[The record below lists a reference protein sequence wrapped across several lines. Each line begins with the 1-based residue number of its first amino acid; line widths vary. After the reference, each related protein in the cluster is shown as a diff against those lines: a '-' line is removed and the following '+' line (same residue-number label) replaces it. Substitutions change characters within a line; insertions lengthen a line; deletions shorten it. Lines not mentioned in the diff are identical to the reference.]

1 MVIVGDKIIEI
12 AIKAIAK
19 KFKLTKILEYVE
31 KPNVLDKSVDR
42 LYNITQALASRVR
55 DLESDSHPKRD
66 FVVCEKCK
74 CEVEETEGKWYDK

>member
-12 AIKAIAK
+12 AIKVIAK

-74 CEVEETEGKWYDK
+74 CEVEEKEGKWYDK